1 MRKVDGYPLWI
12 GNAGDL
18 RRPTELHVQGIEAVV
33 DLAASEPAAT
43 LPREVVYCRF
53 PIVDGSGNS
62 PWMLRMAIEVV
73 TSLLTAE
80 ITTLVACGVGMSRS
94 LAIAAAAISRIA
106 KCLPIDVLPKVVAGG
121 ACDVSA
127 SLWSQILVLGE

>member
-18 RRPTELHVQGIEAVV
+18 RRSMELHAQGIEAVV

-53 PIVDGSGNS
+53 PIVDGGGNS
-62 PWMLRMAIEVV
+62 PWDAANGNRSRDI
-73 TSLLTAE
+73 
-80 ITTLVACGVGMSRS
+80 IACGRNNDARGVR
-94 LAIAAAAISRIA
+94 RR
-106 KCLPIDVLPKVVAGG
+106 DEPKS
-121 ACDVSA
+121 CDRRRGDFSHR
-127 SLWSQILVLGE
+127 EM